1 MVNDEDRT
9 NWELLA
15 QGLEGTGDYRI
26 IRKFR
31 RVERYAEL
39 DGQALETGLILD
51 TETTGIDA
59 QKDDVIE
66 LGMVL
71 FEYAPATGR
80 IYGIVDTFDQLQDPG
95 HHIPAEITALTH
107 ITDDMVQ
114 GQHIDTAAVEAF
126 AARAKLVIAHNAA
139 FDRPFVERQWKVFE
153 TKPWADSMSQ
163 VHWYDEGIGT
173 QKQELI
179 ALCLGFFYDA
189 HRAENDCLA
198 LLHILSQSL
207 PASGQPALKPLLDHA
222 MVDDARIWAIGAPFA
237 AKDVL
242 KARGYRFSS
251 GSNGQPKAW
260 HITVLADELEQELVY
275 LDSIYE
281 GDARSKVR
289 IDKMSPLERFS
300 ARV

>member
-1 MVNDEDRT
+1 MTDEDRT
-9 NWELLA
+9 NWEIMA
-15 QGLEGTGDYRI
+15 RGLEETGDYRV
-26 IRKFR
+26 IRRFR
-31 RVERYAEL
+31 RVEQYAAP
-39 DGQALETGLILD
+39 DGQVLETGLILD

-71 FEYAPATGR
+71 FEYAPVTGC
-80 IYGIVDTFDQLQDPG
+80 IYSIVDTFDQLQDPG
-95 HHIPAEITALTH
+95 RPLPAEITALTH
-107 ITDDMVQ
+107 ITDDMVR
-114 GQHIDTAAVEAF
+114 GQCIDASAVDAF
-126 AARAKLVIAHNAA
+126 VGRAKLVIAHNAA
-139 FDRPFVERQWKVFE
+139 FDRPFVERQWRVFE

-189 HRAENDCLA
+189 HRAESDCLA
-198 LLHILSQSL
+198 LLHILSMPL
-207 PASGQPALKPLLDHA
+207 PLSGQPALKPLIDHA

-242 KARGYRFSS
+242 KARGYRFNS
-251 GSNGQPKAW
+251 GTNGKPKAW
-260 HITVLADELEQELVY
+260 QTTVLADELEQELSF
-275 LDSIYE
+275 LDSVYE

-300 ARV
+300 SRV